1 MIKQM
6 RDINI
11 QDQNGDTVLQR
22 VMNKGYD
29 IGPTRKRVIAI
40 ILGTDDVDVD
50 VQNNLGQTALHTAAL
65 ARLQYMDLWTDL
77 LNLSEDR
84 EAIDNAGRTA
94 ASYARELNL
103 RGITNEFGD
112 ENLGFTERPTNRN
125 GPDIAYFI
133 ENFSSM
139 PLEERRKFENPTAKQ
154 CPKCGFGP
162 RKE

>member
-22 VMNKGYD
+22 MNKGYD

-94 ASYARELNL
+94 ASYARELNQ
-103 RGITNEFGD
+103 RHHKRIW
-112 ENLGFTERPTNRN
+112 R
-125 GPDIAYFI
+125 
-133 ENFSSM
+133 
-139 PLEERRKFENPTAKQ
+139 
-154 CPKCGFGP
+154 
-162 RKE
+162 